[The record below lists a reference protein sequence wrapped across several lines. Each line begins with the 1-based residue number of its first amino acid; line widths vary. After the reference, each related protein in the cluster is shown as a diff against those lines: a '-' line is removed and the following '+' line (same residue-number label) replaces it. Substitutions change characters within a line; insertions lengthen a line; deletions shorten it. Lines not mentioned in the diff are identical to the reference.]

1 MINYPK
7 IAPRKLHSL
16 FDLTFLVIF
25 LKCKCFTVQLLYR
38 EKQITIP
45 DMKLREKKTYT
56 CHHML
61 HVRITALIT
70 KIKIIYRPATFFHPP
85 LRGTRW
91 QLVTKSGISDV

>member
-1 MINYPK
+1 
-7 IAPRKLHSL
+7 
-16 FDLTFLVIF
+16 
-25 LKCKCFTVQLLYR
+25 
-38 EKQITIP
+38 
-45 DMKLREKKTYT
+45 MKLREKKTYT